1 MGWLSG
7 WMGNASEVDA
17 EGLKAELEPLLVSGE
32 TVQKAFKLVR
42 DLLIFT
48 DKRLISIDKQG
59 MTGKKAECL
68 SIPYKS
74 IQYFSKESAGHFDAD
89 AELKIWL
96 SGGETPREFQFKKG
110 HGIDAVYQ
118 ILSQYAL

>member
-7 WMGNASEVDA
+7 LMGNASEVDA
-17 EGLKAELEPLLVSGE
+17 KGLEAELEPLLVPGE

-42 DLLIFT
+42 DLLVFT

-59 MTGKKAECL
+59 MTGKKTECL

-74 IQYFSKESAGHFDAD
+74 IKYYSKESAGHFDAD

-110 HGIDAVYQ
+110 QSIDEVYR